1 MPENYQLLYILGPV
15 GILFLFAIK
24 EFFSYLKNKNGGNK
38 TEVQLARLNEKMD
51 NHIEHITR
59 ELIRIT
65 ANIRK
70 NTNDTNRIKEDI
82 AVIKEKLK

>member
-38 TEVQLARLNEKMD
+38 AEVQLARLNEKMD

>member
-1 MPENYQLLYILGPV
+1 MQENYQLLYILGPV

-51 NHIEHITR
+51 NHIEHITQ
-59 ELIRIT
+59 ELIRIN
-65 ANIRK
+65 ANLKK
-70 NTNDTNRIKEDI
+70 NTGDTNEMKKDI
-82 AVIKEKLK
+82 AVMKEKLK